1 MPTGMNRS
9 TGKALSGREHLVQS
23 IQILLSTP
31 LGSRVMLPEYGS
43 AVVDLID
50 QGTTD
55 SARLRIYKATLESL
69 KRWEPRLDAQRVQA
83 NLMTQGEVEISI
95 EGIYEDVPLE
105 IQGIRIGS
113 T

>member
-1 MPTGMNRS
+1 MPNGMNRS
-9 TGKALSGREHLVQS
+9 TGKSISGREHLVQS

-31 LGSRVMLPEYGS
+31 LGSRVMLPAYGS

-69 KRWEPRLDAQRVQA
+69 KRWEPRLDTQRVQA
-83 NLMTQGEVEISI
+83 KFNEQGEVEITI
-95 EGIYEDVPLE
+95 EGIYENVPLE
-105 IQGIRIGS
+105 IQGIQIGGA
-113 T
+113 